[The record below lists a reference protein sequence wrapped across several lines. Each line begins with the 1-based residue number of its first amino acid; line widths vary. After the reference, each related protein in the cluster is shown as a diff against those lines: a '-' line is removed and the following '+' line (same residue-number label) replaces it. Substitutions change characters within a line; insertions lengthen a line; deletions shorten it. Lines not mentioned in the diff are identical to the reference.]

1 VSTLN
6 LDASLQTAET
16 PASPLTPAATKPWRA
31 GALPAL
37 GILTGFLI
45 LGSFAFR
52 LDLLKNREFDPDE
65 FEHLHSAW
73 SLSKGHVPFRDF
85 FEHHTPGLY
94 FLLAPTFSFFDVDH
108 SPEDAVAFLF
118 FARRVMWIFAGAILG
133 LTFYLGHLCWKDIRV
148 ACIGTSLIATDIVF
162 LGKTLEIR
170 PDVLS
175 TAFWLGSLALSA
187 RAMNVGESNKKVRW
201 LFFASG
207 LFLGLALVCSQKLLM
222 AGPGMVVSVAW
233 YCLDRRMPSAFG
245 WRFRNVIGQAFG
257 TLVPVLV
264 VLGYFAWHGSLYA
277 FIQCNFLLNLGWQQE
292 TTVGATLHWLV
303 VRDPFFI
310 ALAVPGGL
318 LGFLSLFRAQRFS
331 AVGVLILANTLGL
344 FLGLYLIPVPYSQ
357 YCLLFLPMVALYSA
371 AFIVKMAEFLQSLL
385 RETSNPVKEFP
396 AEALFFIGAYC
407 LMLGCCV
414 YIAEPKAIGL
424 WFFPLIGAL
433 TILLATL
440 FLRARLTNLALATF
454 LIPGSVHSLQQM
466 IWMRGLSNEEMVSN
480 LRYVMERTSPDDVV
494 MDGWSGLGVFRPHA
508 WYYAFTHGGVRS
520 TLDKE
525 RLQRFENDLQNGIIT
540 PKLVVLDKHLVELAP
555 GITTYVRSHY
565 KRSEIADVWE
575 RADGSESLKVPVPPS

>member
-1 VSTLN
+1 VSILD
-6 LDASLQTAET
+6 LDASRQAAKASVTDLVP
-16 PASPLTPAATKPWRA
+16 PATNPRRA
-31 GALPAL
+31 FAVPVL

-73 SLSKGHVPFRDF
+73 SLSKGQIPFRDY

-108 SPEDAVAFLF
+108 SPEDAVAFVF
-118 FARRVMWIFAGAILG
+118 FARRVMWCFAGAILA
-133 LTFYLGHLCWKDIRV
+133 LTFYLGVLCWKDIRV
-148 ACIGTSLIATDIVF
+148 ACIGTALIATDIVF

-175 TAFWLGSLALSA
+175 TAFWLGSLTLSA
-187 RAMNVGESNKKVRW
+187 RAMSVGESNKKVRW

-207 LFLGLALVCSQKLLM
+207 LCLGLALVCSQKLLM
-222 AGPGMVVSVAW
+222 AGPGMVVGVAW
-233 YCLDRRMPSAFG
+233 YCLDRRMPGTLG
-245 WRFRNVIGQAFG
+245 WRIRNIIRQALG
-257 TLVPVLV
+257 TLAPVLV

-292 TTVGATLHWLV
+292 TSVGATLHWLV

-331 AVGVLILANTLGL
+331 AVGVLIFANTLGL
-344 FLGLYLIPVPYSQ
+344 FLGLYLIPVPYPQ
-357 YCLLFLPMVALYSA
+357 YCLLFLPMVALYAA
-371 AFIVKMAEFLQSLL
+371 AFIVKMAEFFQSLL
-385 RETSNPVKEFP
+385 RKTSNPIKEFP

-440 FLRARLTNLALATF
+440 FLKARLTSLALATF
-454 LIPGSVHSLQQM
+454 LIPGSVYSLQQM

-525 RLQRFENDLQNGIIT
+525 KLSQLENDFEKGAIA
-540 PKLVVLDKHLVELAP
+540 PKLIILDQHMA
-555 GITTYVRSHY
+555 
-565 KRSEIADVWE
+565 EISPKLTSLIETKYRPTVYGKVWE
-575 RADGSESLKVPVPPS
+575 RKR